1 MSLLFP
7 AMLIGLVGLAVPVAL
22 HLIARHKYQV
32 LEFPSLRLLQA
43 DERSNVF
50 AMRLVDAGQLALRL
64 LVLALVVLAMAR
76 LFASCA
82 TGSRAPRN
90 LVVVF
95 DCSASMRLKAEKG
108 TTLFDQAKARA
119 RELLGDIRP
128 PSRCALLAATD
139 ALDEVAPL
147 QPTPDQ
153 ALAALA
159 ALRTTDGS
167 GCGLVRAVARAC
179 DLVAGRREARSQIVV
194 LTDLRSTA
202 FEARSQRDTERIREV
217 QRSLGNA
224 LDIALVNLAPDQ
236 TPNLAITHAA
246 VRGSRVK
253 VDDDAHVI
261 ATVRNCGKE
270 AKPVSLRLEVGDRRE
285 PAARQVTVEPG
296 STAHVDLTLRVSRA
310 ARAFVQARLDDADP
324 LEHDNAFALPLDVAD
339 ARRVLIVHEGGASTQ
354 TTLPSPLPERE
365 GDLGPPLPSRERT
378 PRPPQAGGA
387 GEGGARERLAAP
399 SAEAE
404 DKLSGARILQLVLN
418 PGRELGRAYGTGIR
432 TTAVTPEALAAQP
445 LSQYDLVALYDVSA
459 LPEQA
464 LKDLD
469 TFAKQGRSLLFICS
483 RDTNAMK
490 FNRTFAAGG
499 EGRGRLAPSAVGNDV
514 AAEPPIGLK
523 QAGSSHP
530 LLAPFRDRLKGDLS
544 AIRFAAV
551 REVRDPAPGASAVL
565 HGTDG
570 RPLAVEMP
578 LGRGK
583 ALLLA
588 FGFELSRGTIARTR
602 AFPAL
607 MWHLVAYLTGDL
619 AVRRPDVLTATRTAA
634 LDASDAP
641 FAFLSELELAPA
653 AGQSLGIPIR
663 DGRTVLLPGLP
674 AGRYL
679 LQKPSQGAASRAAY
693 SRPIAVN
700 PDPRESDPTP
710 LAASDATE
718 VFGPAARLVGGGDA
732 LDLAVRGAEPWLPV
746 VGLLLLAYGAE
757 GAVGWLLSARR
768 EKQRGSHLHFAH
780 GGYVPNEDV
789 TPGENE

>member
-7 AMLIGLVGLAVPVAL
+7 AMLLGLVGLAIPVAL

-50 AMRLVDAGQLALRL
+50 AMRLVDVGQLLLRL
-64 LVLALVVLAMAR
+64 LVLALLVLAMAR

-90 LVVVF
+90 LVVVL
-95 DCSASMRLKAEKG
+95 DCSASMRLKADKG
-108 TTLFDQAKARA
+108 KMLFDQAKARA
-119 RELLGDIRP
+119 REALSAIRP
-128 PSRCALLAATD
+128 PSGCALLAAGDT
-139 ALDEVAPL
+139 LREVAPL
-147 QPTPDQ
+147 QPTPAQ
-153 ALAALA
+153 ALAGLDG
-159 ALRTTDGS
+159 LCTTDGS

-202 FEARSQRDTERIREV
+202 FEARSQRDLERIREV
-217 QRSLGNA
+217 QRDLGDA

-246 VRGSRVK
+246 VRGTRVK
-253 VDDDAHVI
+253 VDDDAHVV
-261 ATVRNCGKE
+261 ATLLNCGKE
-270 AKPVSLRLEVGDRRE
+270 AADASVRLEAGDKRE
-285 PAARQVTVEPG
+285 PAARQVAVEPG
-296 STAHVDLTLRVSRA
+296 STADVDLTLRVNRA
-310 ARAFVQARLDDADP
+310 VRTFVQARLDGADA
-324 LEHDNAFALPLDVAD
+324 LGHDNAFGVPLDVAD
-339 ARRVLIVHEGGASTQ
+339 ARRVLIVREAAHGSPPG
-354 TTLPSPLPERE
+354 PSPLA
-365 GDLGPPLPSRERT
+365 GLGEAET
-378 PRPPQAGGA
+378 P
-387 GEGGARERLAAP
+387 
-399 SAEAE
+399 AEAG
-404 DKLSGARILQLVLN
+404 DKLGGARILQLVLN

-432 TTAVTPEALAAQP
+432 TTVVTPEALAAQP

-469 TFAKQGRSLLFICS
+469 TFVRQGRSLLFVCS

-499 EGRGRLAPSAVGNDV
+499 EGRGRLAPAAVGNDL
-514 AAEPPIGLK
+514 AAEPPIGLQ
-523 QAGSSHP
+523 QAGSAHP

-544 AIRFAAV
+544 AVRLATT
-551 REVRDPAPGASAVL
+551 REVRDVAAKASVTL
-565 HGTDG
+565 RGTDG

-578 LGRGK
+578 IGRGR
-583 ALLLA
+583 AVLLA
-588 FGFELSRGTIARTR
+588 FGFELSRGNIARTR
-602 AFPAL
+602 VFPAL
-607 MWHLVAYLTGDL
+607 MWHLVSYLAGDL
-619 AVRRPDVLTATRTAA
+619 EVRRPDVVTATRPAV
-634 LDASDAP
+634 LDVSETP

-653 AGQSLGIPIR
+653 GHSRDANATGGTGFQPVALPIR

-679 LQKPSQGAASRAAY
+679 LRKPQPAGSAAPRAAY
-693 SRPIAVN
+693 ARCIAVN

-710 LAASDATE
+710 LAAS
-718 VFGPAARLVGGGDA
+718 GAAEALGAGARVVSGAEA
-732 LDLAVRGAEPWLPV
+732 LDLSVRGGELWLPV
-746 VGLLLLAYGAE
+746 VGLLLLAYAAE

-768 EKQRGSHLHFAH
+768 EKQRMKG
-780 GGYVPNEDV
+780 ED
-789 TPGENE
+789 E